1 MDIIIVS
8 NCFENLIYFDLDEV
22 EIMCNLFVWICVID
36 DDENF
41 FDELCSICSSSVLV
55 LIVVSVNMWE
65 INKVKEKLDS

>member
-1 MDIIIVS
+1 M
-8 NCFENLIYFDLDEV
+8 
-22 EIMCNLFVWICVID
+22 CVID